1 MGAYLSG
8 FNYADKVRPLA
19 DSIALSKIMA
29 EQIEPKFL
37 RSALAV
43 LVKTRGIDSTA
54 TIVYNK
60 MRFDYKHYLQGW
72 IRMKGSWQDDVCSV
86 EESMSPVLLKTLKK
100 IVVEKNDDPVWM
112 SKYLSEEKM
121 FELCMEGKFK
131 NAELIAYSSNLD
143 SIKRIAIFEKY
154 TDEDIVKYGLGNRIS
169 HNRMIEIAKKMKF
182 EGAYNF
188 LVESRA
194 SLKEKR
200 ELIIQNVRQ
209 LNGYALL
216 WFYATGNL
224 SDGEMKNLL
233 KQKSTKQLAGNFPEK
248 TTVEIWSFPYKIYGM
263 EVIRSVKERDDYYTA
278 SKFFEQTADGS
289 RKTLWLN
296 MLKNSKGYLIL

>member
-112 SKYLSEEKM
+112 SKYL
-121 FELCMEGKFK
+121 
-131 NAELIAYSSNLD
+131 
-143 SIKRIAIFEKY
+143 
-154 TDEDIVKYGLGNRIS
+154 
-169 HNRMIEIAKKMKF
+169 
-182 EGAYNF
+182 
-188 LVESRA
+188 
-194 SLKEKR
+194 
-200 ELIIQNVRQ
+200 
-209 LNGYALL
+209 
-216 WFYATGNL
+216 
-224 SDGEMKNLL
+224 
-233 KQKSTKQLAGNFPEK
+233 
-248 TTVEIWSFPYKIYGM
+248 
-263 EVIRSVKERDDYYTA
+263 
-278 SKFFEQTADGS
+278 
-289 RKTLWLN
+289 
-296 MLKNSKGYLIL
+296 